1 MMADPESARL
11 TQLRNIQVKTGKSI
25 GELHAVIAKSG
36 LEKVGQYRA
45 LLIEQCK
52 LGYGDANTVA
62 LFYGKPMPHLDGL
75 GAEELA
81 TPAGD
86 PLSAI
91 YVGAK
96 AHLRPLHETVL
107 GLIGKF
113 GPFDVAPK
121 KSYVSLRR
129 KKQFAMVGPAT
140 KDLIAIGI
148 NARQLHTTT
157 RLRAMPP
164 GGMCQYEVRIG
175 SAQDLDKELL
185 DWVRTAYDSAG

>member
-1 MMADPESARL
+1 MADPESARL
-11 TQLRNIQVKTGKSI
+11 TQLRNIQLKTGKSI
-25 GELHAVIAKSG
+25 GELHEAIAKSG

-45 LLIEQCK
+45 LLIERFK

-62 LFYGKPMPHLDGL
+62 LFYGRPMPGLEGL
-75 GAEELA
+75 GSEEPAA
-81 TPAGD
+81 TAVD
-86 PLSAI
+86 PLETI

-96 AHLRPLHETVL
+96 AHLRPLHETL
-107 GLIGKF
+107 MELIGKF
-113 GPFDVAPK
+113 GSFDEAPK

-140 KDLIAIGI
+140 KDLLAIGI
-148 NARQLHTTT
+148 NARQLQTTT

-175 SAQDLDKELL
+175 SAQDLDKELMG
-185 DWVRTAYDSAG
+185 WVRTAYDSSG